1 MNRQTDPEPVSPFGL
16 ATEQRVD
23 EDSPSPLVCWGG
35 CWRDGFAEHCRA
47 SALP

>member
-1 MNRQTDPEPVSPFGL
+1 MKRQTDPETVSPFGL

-23 EDSPSPLVCWGG
+23 ESPPPLVCSGG
-35 CWRDGFAEHCRA
+35 RWRDGFAEHRRA